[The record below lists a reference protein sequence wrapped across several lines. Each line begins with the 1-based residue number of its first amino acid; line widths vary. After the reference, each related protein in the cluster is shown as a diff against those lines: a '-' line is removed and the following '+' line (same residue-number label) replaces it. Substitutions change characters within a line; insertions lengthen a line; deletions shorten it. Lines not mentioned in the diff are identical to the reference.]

1 MEFSLPKTQINLSDK
16 FNRLIIR
23 RYNFYSLVLN
33 LLISVFTSLHFTSRV
48 VQVLWRKRTA
58 FYKQAVVF
66 KSLRFYVRI
75 IFSQKLAADIVTAWR
90 HAAMLRSEVLPC

>member
-33 LLISVFTSLHFTSRV
+33 LLISIFTSLHFTSGTSPV
-48 VQVLWRKRTA
+48 AKKNSFL
-58 FYKQAVVF
+58 
-66 KSLRFYVRI
+66 
-75 IFSQKLAADIVTAWR
+75 
-90 HAAMLRSEVLPC
+90 